1 MFKTCQQFVQAD
13 LAEEVKSEMI
23 EEISKKLS
31 LSYIKKTC
39 RLKQSDTFKLPNS
52 HFDGY
57 NLWFLKVTK
66 LNRGRGI
73 YVFDTLDKLVSLIK
87 DLEEGVVMGPAEAPN
102 PSAEEGAK
110 EKSDPT
116 FSNLSS
122 VPNKIQSS
130 TFVIQKYI
138 EKPLLIDK
146 RKFDIRVWVLLTHDL
161 KVYFFKEGYLRTS

>member
-1 MFKTCQQFVQAD
+1 MVD
-13 LAEEVKSEMI
+13 D
-23 EEISKKLS
+23 ISKKFLAN
-31 LSYIKKTC
+31 LGMKKTS
-39 RLKQSDTFKLPNS
+39 RLKPSYDLALPDT

-87 DLEEGVVMGPAEAPN
+87 DLEEGIVMQAT
-102 PSAEEGAK
+102 EGATTSIDAAK
-110 EKSDPT
+110 ETKNDGT
-116 FSNLSS
+116 FSNVSS

-138 EKPLLIDK
+138 EKPLLINK
-146 RKFDIRVWVLLTHDL
+146 RKFDIRVWIMLTHDL
-161 KVYFFKEGYLRTS
+161 KVHFFKEGYLRTSSEDFSLKSEDV